1 MAAAASASE
10 SASVVVDELEA
21 VEEQE
26 APAELPDLLAFL
38 NQAAALNPLASL
50 SLAKSLNLL
59 ILVHSELA
67 AAQRLETASELAQK
81 PASAWLEERPS
92 ARLQLLPPVVV
103 RSLLAG
109 DSAVLLLFPLTLQ
122 DHLQVSWCSCL
133 LHKILDQSQL
143 KNKDHCCILAIIF

>member
-1 MAAAASASE
+1 M
-10 SASVVVDELEA
+10 VVDELEA

-67 AAQRLETASELAQK
+67 AAQRLETVSELAQK

-92 ARLQLLPPVVV
+92 A
-103 RSLLAG
+103 
-109 DSAVLLLFPLTLQ
+109 PL
-122 DHLQVSWCSCL
+122 
-133 LHKILDQSQL
+133 
-143 KNKDHCCILAIIF
+143 